1 VASAFYPALA
11 AVLLIAALIPGGS
24 DPSSRLLRTG
34 ALLYALAMTCS
45 YVLRTPVGGN
55 VDRLGALIAGPVA
68 ACALA
73 GRAGTARG
81 AWRGRALVVLAPFL
95 LYWQANA
102 PVTDFLAAASD
113 PAVHSSYYAP
123 LLHELDRLRVGY
135 GARPARIEVVPT
147 VDHWEARFVGSRVSI
162 ARGWERQLD
171 YRRNALF
178 YVRATTLDAAR
189 LRAWLADQAV
199 SLIALPDAPLD
210 YSARAEARLLR
221 SGPPAYLREIW
232 RSAHWRLFAVLDA
245 AALATPPSTLT
256 QLGSDS
262 FTLRAPAAGSFT
274 ARVRFTPYWR
284 IAGGVGCVRRAAA
297 DWTLLQLPRPG
308 SFHVVLDFSF
318 ARLLEHGPRC
328 R

>member
-1 VASAFYPALA
+1 
-11 AVLLIAALIPGGS
+11 
-24 DPSSRLLRTG
+24 
-34 ALLYALAMTCS
+34 
-45 YVLRTPVGGN
+45 
-55 VDRLGALIAGPVA
+55 
-68 ACALA
+68 
-73 GRAGTARG
+73 
-81 AWRGRALVVLAPFL
+81 
-95 LYWQANA
+95 
-102 PVTDFLAAASD
+102 
-113 PAVHSSYYAP
+113 
-123 LLHELDRLRVGY
+123 
-135 GARPARIEVVPT
+135 
-147 VDHWEARFVGSRVSI
+147 
-162 ARGWERQLD
+162 
-171 YRRNALF
+171 
-178 YVRATTLDAAR
+178 
-189 LRAWLADQAV
+189 
-199 SLIALPDAPLD
+199 
-210 YSARAEARLLR
+210 LR